1 MQEPYE
7 GWSFMR
13 KKTVFLL
20 GFLPNPRMYKR
31 IALAQQYSDAHLVC
45 WDRGKEMQE
54 NPRGNGISCDII
66 QINAGN
72 DPIKRIIP
80 YRRFSKAALKIIKT
94 IKPDIIHVQ
103 GIDMLKI
110 ACRYKKTVNRNT
122 KIIYE
127 IADLHRLLVDKQSSI
142 VGKFAQKYL
151 RYTDRKCSKDAD
163 LLIVTSQKYYD
174 SYFQTFVPKEKAFYF
189 PNVPDLS
196 AFEKFKKKSE
206 REPFTVGYFGVI
218 RYKNELKL
226 LLQAIR
232 EEHTGLIIA
241 GYEENDH
248 EIEMLCKDNPDVTWV
263 GRYDFKKSAAELY
276 GQCDC
281 VYAVYDADMA
291 NCRVALPN
299 KLYEAVYC
307 ELPII
312 VAANTHVGEIVS
324 DWGVGISVTH
334 DSQKEVSDALHTLKD
349 PGSYQKF
356 ADNCIRHKQDIDL
369 EYYNTKLIEKIR
381 SL

>member
-1 MQEPYE
+1 MQ
-7 GWSFMR
+7 GRFMV

-31 IALAQQYSDAHLVC
+31 IALAQKHSDVHLIC
-45 WDRGKEMQE
+45 WDRGKEMQVD
-54 NPRGNGISCDII
+54 PREKGIACDVIRI
-66 QINAGN
+66 DAGN

-80 YRRFSKAALKIIKT
+80 YRRFSKSALKIIKT
-94 IKPDIIHVQ
+94 IRPDIIHVQ

-110 ACRYKKTVNRNT
+110 ACRYKKTVNRDT

-127 IADLHRLLVDKQSSI
+127 IADLHRLLVDRQSS
-142 VGKFAQKYL
+142 VSGTLAQKYL
-151 RYTDRKCSKDAD
+151 RYTDRKCSKEAD

-174 SYFQTFVPKEKAFYF
+174 SYFHTFIPKEKAFYF

-196 AFEKFKKKSE
+196 AFESYKKKTD

-226 LLQAIR
+226 LLQAVKASNT
-232 EEHTGLIIA
+232 HLIIA

-248 EIEMLCKDNPDVTWV
+248 EIEMLCKGDPNVIWV

-276 GQCDC
+276 GKCDC
-281 VYAVYDADMA
+281 VYAVYDAEMA
-291 NCRVALPN
+291 NCRAALPN

-312 VAANTHVGEIVS
+312 VAAQTHVGEIVT
-324 DWGVGISVTH
+324 DWGVGIPVAH
-334 DSQKEVSDALHTLKD
+334 DSQKEVSDALQSLKD
-349 PGSYQKF
+349 PATYQKLVN
-356 ADNCIRHKQDIDL
+356 NCRSHKREIDL
-369 EYYNTKLIEKIR
+369 DLYNAKLIEKIQ